1 MQLLERKTLTHI
13 RRRLPAIGAL
23 DGVLALVA
31 LAVTLAL
38 LIGWPGSLLDKADHA
53 AYAVCHRIGDRSFFI
68 AGRQLP
74 LCARCSGTY
83 LGALAGFIVLAAR
96 GRGRAHDLPA
106 PRHLLA
112 LSLFF
117 VAWGFDGA
125 NSYLT
130 LFPGL
135 PHLYEPHNLLRLI
148 TGTLEGLAIAALL
161 LPVFNLTLWSPAGP
175 GQDADAGGPSI
186 AGWPD
191 LAWLVVGGALVVSI
205 VSSEWQPLLYPLA
218 LVSGLMIVGL
228 VGAINGLLLVVLR
241 RAGPVRRW
249 SQALAPLLGGLA
261 LAVLELTAVGLLR
274 AELTARLGL
283 PF

>member
-1 MQLLERKTLTHI
+1 MQLLKRKTLTHI
-13 RRRLPAIGAL
+13 RRGLPAISGW

-31 LAVTLAL
+31 LAVILAL
-38 LIGWPGSLLDKADHA
+38 LLGWPGSLLDKADHA
-53 AYAVCHRIGDRSFFI
+53 AYAVCHRIGDRSFFV

-83 LGALAGFIVLAAR
+83 LGALAGLIVLATR
-96 GRGRAHDLPA
+96 GRGRARDLPG
-106 PRHLLA
+106 RRYLLV
-112 LSLFF
+112 LGLFF
-117 VAWGFDGA
+117 LAWGFDGA

-135 PHLYEPHNLLRLI
+135 PHLYEPHNLLRLL
-148 TGTLEGLAIAALL
+148 TGTLEGLAISALL
-161 LPVFNLTLWSPAGP
+161 LPVFNLTLWSAAGP
-175 GQDADAGGPSI
+175 TQGTDARQPSI

-191 LAWLVVGGALVVSI
+191 LAWLLVGGALVVAI
-205 VSSEWQPLLYPLA
+205 VSSEWDPLLYPLA

-228 VGAINGLLLVVLR
+228 VGAINGMLLMVLR
-241 RAGPVRRW
+241 RTRPAQRW
-249 SQALAPLLGGLA
+249 IQAVAPLLGGVSLA
-261 LAVLELTAVGLLR
+261 MIELTAIGLFR